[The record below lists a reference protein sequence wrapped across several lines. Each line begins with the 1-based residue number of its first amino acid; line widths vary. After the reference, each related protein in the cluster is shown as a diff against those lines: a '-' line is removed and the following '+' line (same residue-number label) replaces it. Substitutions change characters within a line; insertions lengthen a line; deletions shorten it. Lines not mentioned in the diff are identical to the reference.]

1 MENNDL
7 KDIISNVKQP
17 TFDDDMIKRL
27 AEMFINSKKESGK
40 SVLAGKSESRE
51 MKKSKFYNAV
61 QNANEITY
69 SKNLDDTMLKK
80 IVGIAKECNNNDFL
94 SNIIDKI
101 KLYDLEDKIHVDKGY
116 IKELQDAS
124 RIDVSTIGEEE
135 IKKMFRTKDDRDRIN
150 RKEEKELRNKKN
162 VTWNQNGMF
171 NHMGGPSDIDYC
183 ISRLY
188 VNCEKQDLMKIAN
201 LFTDKCNSK
210 EIPSY
215 FKYVSNNS
223 TRSDQIVI
231 YSNLKELKNYIQ
243 ILQEIGEQNPDIIK
257 RCGKPPLLVGRV
269 NEWIGIGD
277 EPREKKESYTTL
289 RSSIIYDVL
298 ERNIPTESD
307 EISMDVYTTE
317 NLDYTKIREELKEAF
332 KGINIDID
340 TFAFNNENLQLYMSD
355 DKIISNYDMK
365 KKQFIQQ
372 NRNKIK
378 TKTKEEMHLEE
389 RVAINELKLLNKL
402 GDMPEI
408 IGSMVNAVRNRN
420 NFFSDIYIEDRN
432 TPKKIIERLGLD
444 NNIIISDKF
453 EIKRTT
459 EDGVI
464 DLTDNQR
471 EEIISRVMNDVTNY
485 YVEYVDNMMPLM
497 DNILN
502 QYTELLDK
510 EDYESK
516 ETLVDLDSTLRV
528 LSNGKN
534 FFEAIGISDEKI
546 ESTCDK
552 ADSFLKEI
560 DKQTEE
566 KFRYEGEKTK
576 SKIDR
581 EFLSIFFE
589 ESGITDKEEL
599 RKLYESWENFEV
611 SSEDLEAVLSAY
623 DDNNYTEKEIKM
635 EDNVTSNF
643 KNEVSDNITTD
654 TKLVSIGGAT
664 VGMMVGKINSALG
677 AKAGIKPNKRI
688 SKEKIGK
695 ATINAST
702 DSKNKAR
709 QVEEIE
715 KDKGE
720 NERNDN

>member
-7 KDIISNVKQP
+7 KDIISNVQQP

-27 AEMFINSKKESGK
+27 AEMFINSKKESGI
-40 SVLAGKSESRE
+40 SWLAGKSESRE
-51 MKKSKFYNAV
+51 VKKSKFYNAV
-61 QNANEITY
+61 QNANSITY

-80 IVGIAKECNNNDFL
+80 IVGIAKECSNDDFL

-277 EPREKKESYTTL
+277 EPKEKKESYTTL

-307 EISMDVYTTE
+307 EISMDMYTTE

-355 DKIISNYDMK
+355 DKIRSNYDMK
-365 KKQFIQQ
+365 RKQFIQQ
-372 NRNKIK
+372 NRNKPK
-378 TKTKEEMHLEE
+378 TKTKEELDFEE
-389 RVAINELKLLNKL
+389 RCAIQELKLLNKL
-402 GDMPEI
+402 EVMPEI
-408 IGSMVNAVRNRN
+408 IGPMVNAVHNRN
-420 NFFSDIYIEDRN
+420 NFFSDIYIDSSNRI
-432 TPKKIIERLGLD
+432 PSKIIERLGLD
-444 NNIIISDKF
+444 KNIIISDDLELK
-453 EIKRTT
+453 KGT
-459 EDGVI
+459 ENGVI
-464 DLTDNQR
+464 DLTDAQQ
-471 EEIISRVMNDVTNY
+471 EEIISRAMKDVTNY
-485 YVEYVDNMMPLM
+485 YVEYVNNMEL

-502 QYTELLDK
+502 QYTELLNK

-643 KNEVSDNITTD
+643 KNEVSNNITTD

-688 SKEKIGK
+688 SKEKICK
-695 ATINAST
+695 ATINASI

>member
-27 AEMFINSKKESGK
+27 AEMFINSKKESGI
-40 SVLAGKSESRE
+40 SWLAGKSESRE
-51 MKKSKFYNAV
+51 VKKSKFYNAV
-61 QNANEITY
+61 QNANSITY

-80 IVGIAKECNNNDFL
+80 IVGIAKECSNDDFL

-101 KLYDLEDKIHVDKGY
+101 KLYDLEDKIHVDKGC

-171 NHMGGPSDIDYC
+171 NHMGGTSDIDYC

-332 KGINIDID
+332 KGIGIDID

-355 DKIISNYDMK
+355 DKIRSNYDMK
-365 KKQFIQQ
+365 RKQFIQQ
-372 NRNKIK
+372 NRNKPK
-378 TKTKEEMHLEE
+378 TKTKEELDFEE
-389 RVAINELKLLNKL
+389 RCAIQELKLLNKL
-402 GDMPEI
+402 EVMPEI
-408 IGSMVNAVRNRN
+408 IGPMVNAVHNRN
-420 NFFSDIYIEDRN
+420 NFFSDIYIDRYN
-432 TPKKIIERLGLD
+432 RIPSKIIERLGLD
-444 NNIIISDKF
+444 KNIIISDDLELKK
-453 EIKRTT
+453 ET
-459 EDGVI
+459 ENGVI
-464 DLTDNQR
+464 DLTDAQQ
-471 EEIISRVMNDVTNY
+471 EEIISKAMKDVTNY

-546 ESTCDK
+546 ESTCNK

-560 DKQTEE
+560 DKQT
-566 KFRYEGEKTK
+566 
-576 SKIDR
+576 
-581 EFLSIFFE
+581 
-589 ESGITDKEEL
+589 
-599 RKLYESWENFEV
+599 
-611 SSEDLEAVLSAY
+611 EDLEAVLSAY
-623 DDNNYTEKEIKM
+623 DDNNYTEKTKM
-635 EDNVTSNF
+635 EDNVTSDF
-643 KNEVSDNITTD
+643 KNEVSHNITTD
-654 TKLVSIGGAT
+654 TKLVYIGGET
-664 VGMMVGKINSALG
+664 VGMMVGKINTVLG
-677 AKAGIKPNKRI
+677 AKAGIKTNKRI
-688 SKEKIGK
+688 SKEKIRK
-695 ATINAST
+695 SY
-702 DSKNKAR
+702 NKCF
-709 QVEEIE
+709 
-715 KDKGE
+715 D
-720 NERNDN
+720 